1 MLLEQ
6 FNVSGMLVPK
16 AEALSGTYLLEERS
30 SNFYNM
36 VSAGSPQ
43 SISSSKKRLVRR
55 ADRLQH
61 TELPPLSN
69 LDELLVRSCAPDM
82 KKPVEEAPLRL
93 PPIDDSAQ
101 VSIGTFKKLL
111 AKPGSS
117 HVSPSWQENDE
128 PLQWHILLLK
138 ASFDGKLEVS
148 TVAEWLV
155 EVLSMDVPEA
165 TRCAEAAKVHPTV
178 RVASLDD
185 WKMVKEK
192 VESLRALGLAVQV
205 ASGAIHQALVNGQRG
220 DSRGRLAK
228 ESYTEIFDLVPGLKR
243 SRPAKKGKGTES
255 HPHRA
260 KWRGMSQLVVMD
272 VLSKDPVKNILT
284 EEDDEDESS
293 WLGTESEAEWT
304 QWNLLNARKKR
315 VKRILNKRGRKLVKM
330 GSLPAPSESDKTE
343 KLTDKTTCSFR
354 SSVIE
359 TQKKMS
365 MIAQLQGTPT
375 LTFQRK
381 EACQMLRFFVFGAVG
396 NEHLRAQADKDSI
409 FYDRLG
415 ERWQVQQLYNLW
427 DRLDCDHSGRCDFS
441 ELRRF
446 AEVRLK
452 ALVEAALAKGTKG
465 LAGLPAWAA
474 AQSGED
480 VAKAANKLMKTL
492 EQMLF
497 GMKTSFVLEDMIRIL
512 WPMSQPNDVLEMRR
526 WCTEMANSIERTGVQ
541 TPPLLPEEKVE
552 DLRSI
557 FKYFDTD
564 NDGQLQVP
572 DLLATGF
579 LNPREVDLIIEKY
592 DADEDGR
599 LGVLEFVEMLCP
611 AGYRAHEKVTHATLR
626 NGKDVV
632 YDTEFCRWRLV
643 NHTLR

>member
-1 MLLEQ
+1 
-6 FNVSGMLVPK
+6 
-16 AEALSGTYLLEERS
+16 
-30 SNFYNM
+30 
-36 VSAGSPQ
+36 
-43 SISSSKKRLVRR
+43 
-55 ADRLQH
+55 
-61 TELPPLSN
+61 
-69 LDELLVRSCAPDM
+69 M

-117 HVSPSWQENDE
+117 HVS
-128 PLQWHILLLK
+128 
-138 ASFDGKLEVS
+138 

-155 EVLSMDVPEA
+155 EVLSMD
-165 TRCAEAAKVHPTV
+165 AAKVHPTV

-272 VLSKDPVKNILT
+272 VLSKEGVKNILT

-354 SSVIE
+354 SKFV
-359 TQKKMS
+359 
-365 MIAQLQGTPT
+365 LQSEAIR
-375 LTFQRK
+375 Q
-381 EACQMLRFFVFGAVG
+381 ACQMLRFFVFGAVG

-474 AQSGED
+474 AQSGE
-480 VAKAANKLMKTL
+480 AH
-492 EQMLF
+492 
-497 GMKTSFVLEDMIRIL
+497 
-512 WPMSQPNDVLEMRR
+512 MR
-526 WCTEMANSIERTGVQ
+526 C
-541 TPPLLPEEKVE
+541 EKVE